1 MLQEQSKGDKYEA
14 CKVANSHALS
24 VASCFQAL
32 SHFAKWLLA
41 NYQHSHR

>member
-1 MLQEQSKGDKYEA
+1 MLHEQSKGDKYEA

-32 SHFAKWLLA
+32 SLMGLVRPAWDLL
-41 NYQHSHR
+41 QKF